1 MLLTLP
7 EEVRQLLH
15 LVQHHV
21 FMIYQD
27 EDNEY
32 YFLFSEGMIAEE
44 FSVPTKTVRNQTL
57 KAVFTHE
64 TYSMFYPNI
73 VRAFNGESVQF
84 EARYNDRIM
93 LVSLEPV
100 KRDRTN
106 IEIDEIMGSAFD
118 ITAQKK
124 AEEELRTALEQERHL
139 NILKSRF
146 IYTVSHEFRT
156 PLTGIS
162 VASELLQH
170 YYDRMDADNR
180 LKNIQSIRKR
190 TDELT
195 TLIESLLTQ
204 SSAESL
210 SSMYKPSQTEPSVVC
225 EEIVRD
231 FQDTFDPPT
240 HIIECCF
247 EPYLPE
253 IQWDKRLMKHIVR
266 NLLSNAIKYSKAGTT
281 IRVVLSLKDEN
292 IVLEVR
298 DNGVGI
304 SIDDLQHIFTP
315 FFRSNRTET
324 IKGTGL
330 GLSIVKEF
338 VEMHGG
344 IINVESK
351 LGEGTSFKL
360 QFPIKSKLETT
371 IQKNGFH
378 HHNHYKLLPA

>member
-44 FSVPTKTVRNQTL
+44 FSIPTKTVRNQTL

-73 VRAFNGESVQF
+73 VRAFNGESIQF
-84 EARYNDRIM
+84 EARYNERFM

-106 IEIDEIMGSAFD
+106 TDIEEIMGSAFD

-210 SSMYKPSQTEPSVVC
+210 SSMYKPFKVEPSIVC
-225 EEIVRD
+225 EEIISD

-240 HIIECCF
+240 HVIEYCF
-247 EPYLPE
+247 EPHIPE
-253 IQWDKRLMKHIVR
+253 IQWDKRLMKHIIR

-281 IRVVLSLKDEN
+281 INLQLYSFEN
-292 IVLEVR
+292 TVILEVK

-304 SIDDLQHIFTP
+304 SVDDLQHIFTP
-315 FFRSNRTET
+315 FFRSYRTET

-344 IINVESK
+344 TITVESK
-351 LGEGTSFKL
+351 LGEGTAFKL
-360 QFPIKSKLETT
+360 LFPSIKVNEEKL
-371 IQKNGFH
+371 IRKNGVLH
-378 HHNHYKLLPA
+378 HHHELLPA

>member
-27 EDNEY
+27 EDKEY
-32 YFLFSEGMIAEE
+32 YFLFSEGMIAEQ
-44 FSVPTKTVRNQTL
+44 FSIPTKTVRNKTL
-57 KAVFTHE
+57 KAVFTTE
-64 TYSMFYPNI
+64 TYAVFYPNI
-73 VRAFNGESVQF
+73 VKAFEGESIQF

-100 KRDRTN
+100 KRDRTHN
-106 IEIDEIMGSAFD
+106 EIEEIMGSAFD
-118 ITAQKK
+118 ITTQKK

-170 YYDRMDADNR
+170 YYERMDSENR

-210 SSMYKPSQTEPSVVC
+210 SSMYKPVIIEPSIVC
-225 EEIVRD
+225 DEIIRD

-240 HIIECCF
+240 HKIEFDF
-247 EPYLPE
+247 ESYLPE
-253 IQWDKRLMKHIVR
+253 VQWDKRLMKHIIR
-266 NLLSNAIKYSKAGTT
+266 NLLSNAIKYSKEGTV
-281 IRVVLSLKDEN
+281 INLLLSHKEDTV
-292 IVLEVR
+292 ILEVR

-304 SIDDLQHIFTP
+304 SDEDLQHIFTP
-315 FFRSNRTET
+315 FFRSYRTET

-344 IINVESK
+344 KIDAESI
-351 LGEGTSFKL
+351 LGAGTTFKM
-360 QFPIKSKLETT
+360 QFPVTVKHDAIKHS
-371 IQKNGFH
+371 NGIH
-378 HHNHYKLLPA
+378 RNQHELVLV